1 MGNGTGVTEFILL
14 GLTDDPHMQ
23 ALLFLVL
30 FFTYAVGII
39 GNLTI
44 VTLTLLDSRLHTPM
58 YFFLRSLSLLEIGFT
73 SACIPSFLVTI
84 VTGDRT
90 ISFSNCFTQLFFFLF
105 LGVTEFFLL
114 AAMSYDRYVAICRP
128 LHYTTIMSRSVC
140 CLLVLCSFLSSYL
153 IVFPPVVM
161 VARLNFCDSNII
173 NHFICDSSPLLGLL
187 CTDTRFLEL
196 MAFLL
201 SLGTLLVTLVLMTAS
216 YTAIVRAILRLP
228 SAQQRRKAFS
238 TCSSHMVV
246 VSITYSSCI
255 FMYIKPSAKDRVEL
269 TKVVVVINTSVVPIL
284 NPFIYTLRNKQ
295 VKQAIRDLVHGIG
308 FSSRKRG
315 LICNKIPQENLQ
327 ESRKVDRRDSVPVH

>member
-1 MGNGTGVTEFILL
+1 MGNGTGVTEFILV
-14 GLTDDPHMQ
+14 GLTDDPYLQ

-30 FFTYAVGII
+30 FLTFVLSVT

-44 VTLTLLDSRLHTPM
+44 VTLTLLDSRLRTPM
-58 YFFLRSLSLLEIGFT
+58 YFFLRSFSLLEIAFT
-73 SACIPSFLVTI
+73 STSIPRFLVTI

-90 ISFSNCFTQLFFFLF
+90 ISFSNCFTQLFFFIF

-128 LHYTTIMSRSVC
+128 LHYTTVMSGGVC
-140 CLLVLCSFLSSYL
+140 SLLVLCSFLASYL

-161 VARLNFCDSNII
+161 GALLEYCTSNVL
-173 NHFICDSSPLLGLL
+173 NHFICDSSAMLELS

-201 SLGTLLVTLVLMTAS
+201 ALGTLLITLALMTVS
-216 YTAIVRAILRLP
+216 YTAIVRTILRLP
-228 SAQQRRKAFS
+228 SSQQRRKAFS

-246 VSITYSSCI
+246 VSITYGSCI

-269 TKVVVVINTSVVPIL
+269 TKGVAFLNTSVAPML
-284 NPFIYTLRNKQ
+284 NPFIYTLRNEQ
-295 VKQAIRDLVHGIG
+295 VKHAFRDLIQRVG
-308 FSSRKRG
+308 FSTRK
-315 LICNKIPQENLQ
+315 
-327 ESRKVDRRDSVPVH
+327 

>member
-1 MGNGTGVTEFILL
+1 MGNGTGVTEFILV
-14 GLTDDPHMQ
+14 GLTNDPHLQ

-30 FFTYAVGII
+30 FLTYALSVT

-58 YFFLRSLSLLEIGFT
+58 YFFLRSFSLLEIAFT
-73 SACIPSFLVTI
+73 SACIPRFLVTI

-90 ISFSNCFTQLFFFLF
+90 ISFSNCFTQLFFFIF

-128 LHYTTIMSRSVC
+128 LHYTTVMSRGVC
-140 CLLVLCSFLSSYL
+140 SLLVLCSFLSSYL

-161 VARLNFCDSNII
+161 IARLDYCASNVL
-173 NHFICDSSPLLGLL
+173 NHFICDSSPMMGLS

-196 MAFLL
+196 MGFLL
-201 SLGTLLVTLVLMTAS
+201 SLGTLLITLVLMSAS
-216 YTAIVRAILRLP
+216 YAAIIRAILKLP

-246 VSITYSSCI
+246 VSITYGSCI

-269 TKVVVVINTSVVPIL
+269 NKGVAVLNTSVAPML
-284 NPFIYTLRNKQ
+284 NPFIYTLRNEQ
-295 VKQAIRDLVHGIG
+295 VKQAFRDLIQRVG
-308 FSSRKRG
+308 FSSRK
-315 LICNKIPQENLQ
+315 
-327 ESRKVDRRDSVPVH
+327 